1 MSNPA
6 ELPGSTLSLF
16 PPGELPEGAEL
27 LLPLDEQQARYP
39 LTTVEKN
46 QERLNA
52 IILLLGR
59 DAPKKFIVET
69 FHVGWYTLAAIA
81 KQHGDKITLV
91 KKRSA
96 ANLAMFVE
104 LGTEQIIED
113 LLAGRLDP
121 DKLPINIAVAVD
133 KLQLLTGD
141 ATMIVGSPAD
151 QGQRLNVETLKEKLA
166 KMKRVTSPV
175 VDGQLL
181 ETTHSVDQGNGQTR
195 VADRPGPVPGSAL
208 PDTPSDK
215 TAS

>member
-27 LLPLDEQQARYP
+27 LVPLEDQKARYP

-46 QERLNA
+46 QERLHA
-52 IILLLGR
+52 IVLLLGR
-59 DAPKKFIVET
+59 NAPKKFICET
-69 FHVGWYTLAAIA
+69 FKVGWYTLAEIA

-96 ANLAMFVE
+96 QNLGMFIE
-104 LGTEQIIED
+104 LGTEQMLED
-113 LLAGRLDP
+113 LQAGRLDP

-151 QGQRLNVETLKEKLA
+151 QGQRLNVESLKEKLA
-166 KMKRVTSPV
+166 GMKRAPAAVQEAELVP
-175 VDGQLL
+175 
-181 ETTHSVDQGNGQTR
+181 THSTEQGNQPTR
-195 VADRPGPVPGSAL
+195 EPGSAL
-208 PDTPSDK
+208 PDARSD
-215 TAS
+215 SNGL